1 MPVGRPREAARPLT
15 IDHVWA
21 FVALAVPVIGVLG
34 ASMSTIDLTYQ
45 VRAGE
50 WMLRAHRLLDV
61 DTFTLTVQGTPW
73 LNQQWAAEVMLAA
86 LHRAGGWA
94 GVSIARGALAGVSMG
109 AVFLACRHAGA
120 SLRRAALLTTAGFVL
135 AQYHMAMRPQMIGFT
150 LFCVSL
156 WLIEGRRDRPRSLW
170 ALPVIVAVWANVHG
184 SFVLGPLL
192 GGLAWLEDRRDRDPV
207 ARTTFAV
214 TAVAC
219 LATLVNPFGW
229 RVLSYTVQIGTNS
242 TIRNLIS
249 EWRPTTVTIA
259 AGAAFFGS
267 VAALALYFARSE
279 RKVPWLTLLRLGIFF
294 ALGLPAVRGV
304 MWWAAAAP
312 VAVAEILP
320 PPKRGPRTGLPV
332 MNVAIVVLM
341 AAAVLVAIP
350 RNGRTVLGDSI
361 LRDAPPG
368 LVAAVREEL
377 EPGSRMFVSQ
387 IWGSW
392 FEYATPSMLVF
403 VDARIE
409 LYSPEIW
416 GDYFNASGARQ
427 GWEGILRRWNVEAA
441 VLSPKQSGPL
451 IDWIRISPDWDLAY
465 QDSDGYLFVPAER

>member
-1 MPVGRPREAARPLT
+1 
-15 IDHVWA
+15 
-21 FVALAVPVIGVLG
+21 
-34 ASMSTIDLTYQ
+34 
-45 VRAGE
+45 
-50 WMLRAHRLLDV
+50 
-61 DTFTLTVQGTPW
+61 
-73 LNQQWAAEVMLAA
+73 
-86 LHRAGGWA
+86 
-94 GVSIARGALAGVSMG
+94 
-109 AVFLACRHAGA
+109 
-120 SLRRAALLTTAGFVL
+120 
-135 AQYHMAMRPQMIGFT
+135 MRSQMIGFT

-192 GGLAWLEDRRDRDPV
+192 GGLAWLEDRRDRAPV
-207 ARTTFAV
+207 ARTTLVA

-219 LATLVNPFGW
+219 VATLANPFGW
-229 RVLSYTVQIGTNS
+229 RVLGYTVQIGTNS

-249 EWRPTTVTIA
+249 EWRPTTVTMA

-267 VAALALYFARSE
+267 VAGLAVYLARSE

-304 MWWAAAAP
+304 MWWAAVAP
-312 VAVAEILP
+312 VAVAGILP
-320 PPKRGPRTGLPV
+320 PAKRGPRRGLPA
-332 MNVAIVVLM
+332 MNVAVVALV
-341 AAAVLVAIP
+341 AVAVVVAIP

-368 LVAAVREEL
+368 LVTAVQEDL

-392 FEYATPSMLVF
+392 FEHATPSMLVF

-409 LYSPEIW
+409 LYSSRIW
-416 GDYFNASGARQ
+416 SDYFNASGARE
-427 GWEGILRRWNVEAA
+427 GWEGILTRWDVDAA
-441 VLSPKQSGPL
+441 VLSPEQSGPL

-465 QDSDGYLFVPAER
+465 QDADGYLFVRAEG